1 MYVLIDY
8 DNVPSALWSPGP
20 IEAASAICAQLPA
33 AVIGSE
39 PDLVVRLYGGWKTNS
54 VSTQRAQG
62 LMAHLTMGHTYI
74 QRPGHSTD
82 AKKIRFVVQLALG
95 PIGGNGVFATT
106 LQTDR
111 PLRSFRPKPNPAGC
125 VSSDACGMRSIGDLR
140 HNTPC
145 SEGACAITAKD
156 VLVRDEQKMVDT
168 LMVADLAHITFV
180 DKHDD
185 VVVVSSDADI
195 WPGILLAIKG
205 GCAVTQVHATPK
217 IVTASNLKNMLHP
230 DISSYYREISI

>member
-1 MYVLIDY
+1 M
-8 DNVPSALWSPGP
+8 
-20 IEAASAICAQLPA
+20 
-33 AVIGSE
+33 
-39 PDLVVRLYGGWKTNS
+39 
-54 VSTQRAQG
+54 
-62 LMAHLTMGHTYI
+62 
-74 QRPGHSTD
+74 
-82 AKKIRFVVQLALG
+82 
-95 PIGGNGVFATT
+95 
-106 LQTDR
+106 
-111 PLRSFRPKPNPAGC
+111 
-125 VSSDACGMRSIGDLR
+125 
-140 HNTPC
+140 
-145 SEGACAITAKD
+145 
-156 VLVRDEQKMVDT
+156 RDEQKMVDT